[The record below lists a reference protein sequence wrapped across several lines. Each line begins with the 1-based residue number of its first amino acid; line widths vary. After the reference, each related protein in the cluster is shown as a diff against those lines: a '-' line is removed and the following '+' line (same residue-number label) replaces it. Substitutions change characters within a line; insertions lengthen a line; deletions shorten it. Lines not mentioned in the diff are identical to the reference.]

1 GRIAY
6 AVAMIKGLVA
16 WQRPTLRV
24 IADGEDFVCE
34 AIYIAKG
41 RYFAGP
47 WSFAPTARLEQPML
61 HIVALP
67 KADRFTYFKFMIL
80 MALGRLDHWTGARR
94 KVVQTLSVDCD
105 HPQPVQIDGDI
116 GCSTP
121 IRIALA
127 DKPLC
132 G

>member
-1 GRIAY
+1 
-6 AVAMIKGLVA
+6 
-16 WQRPTLRV
+16 LRV
-24 IADGEDFVCE
+24 TADGQDFVCE

-47 WSFAPTARLEQPML
+47 WSFAPGARLEQPML

-67 KADRFTYFKFMIL
+67 KAGRLSYVKFMVYV
-80 MALGRLDHWTGARR
+80 ALGRIDRWSGVRR
-94 KVVQTLSVDCD
+94 MTVQSLNIDCD
-105 HPQPVQIDGDI
+105 QPQPVQIDGDI

-127 DKPLC
+127 AGPLC